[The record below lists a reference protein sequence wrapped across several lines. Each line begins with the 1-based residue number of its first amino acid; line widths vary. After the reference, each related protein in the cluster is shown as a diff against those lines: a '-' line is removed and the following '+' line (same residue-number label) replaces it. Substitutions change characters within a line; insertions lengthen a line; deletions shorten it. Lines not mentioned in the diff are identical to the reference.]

1 MLRNV
6 LMVISALVV
15 SKSVSV
21 KMMLYV
27 MLNPALVNV
36 NPVGME
42 HTVRSH
48 VPTVTGVHHVAK
60 YVTVLRMA
68 LYVIRKMGSVSVV
81 QVTLANN
88 AMNSVQRVRTVNN
101 APNCVSV
108 VKEVMDAILSPVDVS
123 VSLAIMVQCVI
134 KVSKA
139 DNTKYTDYL
148 QNVRPENGVK
158 IVKNIVT
165 VEMGAPVISPLVFV
179 GVRPIGL
186 VKSVNFHV
194 RM

>member
-1 MLRNV
+1 MLKSV

-15 SKSVSV
+15 FKNVSA
-21 KMMLYV
+21 KMELHV

-60 YVTVLRMA
+60 YVTVHRMA
-68 LYVIRKMGSVSVV
+68 LYVIRKMASVSVV

-88 AMNSVQRVRTVNN
+88 AMNSVQRERTVNN

-108 VKEVMDAILSPVDVS
+108 VKEVMDAILSPVDDS
-123 VSLAIMVQCVI
+123 VSLTIMGQCVI

-139 DNTKYTDYL
+139 DNTK
-148 QNVRPENGVK
+148 
-158 IVKNIVT
+158 
-165 VEMGAPVISPLVFV
+165 
-179 GVRPIGL
+179 
-186 VKSVNFHV
+186 
-194 RM
+194 

>member
-1 MLRNV
+1 
-6 LMVISALVV
+6 MVISALVV
-15 SKSVSV
+15 SKNVSA
-21 KMMLYV
+21 KMELHV
-27 MLNPALVNV
+27 MLNLALVNV

-68 LYVIRKMGSVSVV
+68 LYVIRKMASVSVV

-134 KVSKA
+134 KVSNA
-139 DNTKYTDYL
+139 DNTKYKLIMTY
-148 QNVRPENGVK
+148 RMSARK
-158 IVKNIVT
+158 
-165 VEMGAPVISPLVFV
+165 MGSKLS
-179 GVRPIGL
+179 RTL
-186 VKSVNFHV
+186 
-194 RM
+194 

>member
-15 SKSVSV
+15 SKNVSA
-21 KMMLYV
+21 KMELHV

-68 LYVIRKMGSVSVV
+68 LYVIRKMESVSVV

>member
-15 SKSVSV
+15 SKNVSA
-21 KMMLYV
+21 KMELHV

-88 AMNSVQRVRTVNN
+88 AMNSVQQVRTVNN

-108 VKEVMDAILSPVDVS
+108 VKEVMDAILSPVDDS